1 MPEKTCFGFIDKYSA
16 ERETLLGEIET
27 LEENLKAT
35 ESTNQTADDFI
46 KAIKKYLNA
55 PALTREMCYELID
68 RVIVGGLPKI
78 TGKERTIEI
87 VYKVDIMSVL
97 RHKLK

>member
-35 ESTNQTADDFI
+35 ESTKQTADDFI
-46 KAIKKYLNA
+46 TPSFLLPFGVTFWHREKPISTAKLLLVRYGLFYCKRNNLRWS
-55 PALTREMCYELID
+55 LT
-68 RVIVGGLPKI
+68 
-78 TGKERTIEI
+78 
-87 VYKVDIMSVL
+87 
-97 RHKLK
+97 